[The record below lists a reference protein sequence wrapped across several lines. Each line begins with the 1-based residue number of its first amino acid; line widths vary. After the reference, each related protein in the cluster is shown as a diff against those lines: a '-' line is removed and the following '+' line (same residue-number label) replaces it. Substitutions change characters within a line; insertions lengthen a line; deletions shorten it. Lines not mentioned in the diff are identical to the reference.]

1 MSTPKTRALQLI
13 HLFQAGFTKFFN
25 SSIIKNDSISQEV
38 RMRTILSDVITQAV
52 SRLFLSACHMPGRD
66 ALDAIE
72 SAWAGE
78 TCPPAKEALRQ
89 LVENAQIAQQ
99 TGMPYCQD
107 TGMAVVFVDLG
118 QDVHIDGSLSDAI
131 NAGVRQAYDQGFFRK
146 SVKDPLTGK
155 NTGDNTPAVIHY
167 NVVPGDQ
174 VHISVA
180 PKGFGSENMSRIAM
194 LKPSDGIQGIR
205 RFILDSVRSADG
217 SPCPPV
223 VLGVGIGGTFEFC
236 ALMAKKQLLR
246 PIGSVNP
253 DETLAG
259 LERELKDEINALG
272 IGALG
277 FGGLNYCLAVHIA
290 KYPTHIAGLP
300 VAVNFQCHA
309 ARHASVT
316 L

>member
-1 MSTPKTRALQLI
+1 
-13 HLFQAGFTKFFN
+13 
-25 SSIIKNDSISQEV
+25 
-38 RMRTILSDVITQAV
+38 MRTVSGNIITQAV
-52 SRLFLSACHMPGRD
+52 SQLFLSACRMPERG
-66 ALDAIE
+66 ALAALE
-72 SAWAGE
+72 SALSDE
-78 TCPPAKEALRQ
+78 TSAPAREALLQ

-107 TGMAVVFVDLG
+107 TGMGVVFIDLG
-118 QDVHIDGSLSDAI
+118 QDVHIEGSLPDAI
-131 NAGVRQAYDQGFFRK
+131 HAGVRLAYEEGYFRK
-146 SVKDPLTGK
+146 SVRDPLSGK

-167 NVVPGDQ
+167 DIVPGDR
-174 VHISVA
+174 VRISVA

-194 LKPSDGIQGIR
+194 LKPSDGVNGIR
-205 RFILDSVRSADG
+205 QFILDSVRAADG

-223 VLGVGIGGTFEFC
+223 VLGVGIGGTFELC

-246 PIGSVNP
+246 SIGSVN
-253 DETLAG
+253 EEESLSQM
-259 LERELKDEINALG
+259 ERELKEEINALG

-277 FGGLNYCLAVHIA
+277 FGGSHYCLAVHIA

>member
-1 MSTPKTRALQLI
+1 
-13 HLFQAGFTKFFN
+13 
-25 SSIIKNDSISQEV
+25 
-38 RMRTILSDVITQAV
+38 MRTIESDIIKQAV
-52 SRLFLSACHMPGRD
+52 SRLFLSACKMPGTD

-72 SAWAGE
+72 SAYHSE

-118 QDVHIDGSLSDAI
+118 QDVHVDGLLPEAV
-131 NAGVRQAYDQGFFRK
+131 NEGVREAYELGYFRK
-146 SVKDPLTGK
+146 SVLDPLTRK

-167 NVVPGDQ
+167 NIVPGDKL
-174 VHISVA
+174 HIAVA

-194 LKPSDGIQGIR
+194 LKPSEGIDGIR
-205 RFILDSVRSADG
+205 AFILDSVKSAGG

-223 VLGVGIGGTFEFC
+223 VLGIGIGGTFELC

-246 PIGSVNP
+246 PVGSVSE
-253 DETLAG
+253 DDTLARM
-259 LERELKDEINALG
+259 ERELKDEINALG

-277 FGGLNYCLAVHIA
+277 FGGQNYCLAVHID

-309 ARHASVT
+309 ARHAYIT